1 MIENEFDLDNID
13 LSTGVDKFKFSIQE
27 NTSSE
32 IMQSE
37 LCCRLSVIN
46 RLCQSTYDGW
56 KKPHSKIP
64 LIPRFFGRIVNYEIS
79 YDLFVKFGEICK
91 ELVTTIE
98 ETEITRETSNFFWDS
113 IVGQKR
119 FFHISANDW
128 VRKAAFFTTQSN
140 IQSFVEVRETLMEKP
155 PEITTFHAGY
165 KRRRPEVTES

>member
-119 FFHISANDW
+119 FFHIPANDW